1 MKIGELSRRTGLSL
15 SRIRYYERIGLLRAV
30 ERLPNG
36 YRVYPENA
44 VVILGLILVAQ
55 DAGFT
60 LEEMQMLAPRD
71 LAVWD
76 HDLLAET
83 LARKIAEIEAEQARL
98 AASKAHLLTI
108 TQAMTSKPDGMDCA
122 SNAERIM
129 SLAMLGRAHITRRL
143 GNGASKGGK

>member
-1 MKIGELSRRTGLSL
+1 MPCLREQGAGMKIGELSQRIGLSL

-30 ERLPNG
+30 ARLPNG

-60 LEEMQMLAPRD
+60 LEEMQMLVPRE
-71 LAVWD
+71 LASWN
-76 HDLLAET
+76 HDLLTAT

-98 AASKAHLLTI
+98 AASKAQLLAI
-108 TQAMTSKPDGMDCA
+108 TEAMAGRPDGIDCA
-122 SNAERIM
+122 SNAERVL
-129 SLAMLGRAHITRRL
+129 SLTMLGRAHLT
-143 GNGASKGGK
+143 